1 MFFKPGIE
9 FSLTYFDD
17 PGANLPSS
25 LQAWVAGQ
33 GMPEFLGKMRK
44 AAAVYKKATKDQK
57 RKDHTIPVKI

>member
-1 MFFKPGIE
+1 M
-9 FSLTYFDD
+9 TYFDD